1 MGFQINTNIPS
12 LMAQDNLR
20 LSSDFQTKTI
30 QRVTSGLRIVSSGDD
45 AAGLAIANG
54 FRSDIAVLGQGIR
67 NANDGLSTLQIIDGG
82 INNISKLLDRAR
94 TLATQSASGTFTGS
108 RSVLNS
114 EFNSVLTE
122 INRQAQA
129 IGLDR
134 GGQFNKSLS
143 VFIGGGKS
151 NAGVSEIS
159 NGSIGVDLSS
169 STVDSQSLGLSG
181 VQAVSKTG
189 TDLSTSSANTSVQS
203 IVNDT
208 TNKNSTAVAGY
219 TSFSFRG
226 AGFSDSDKVNV
237 SVNLAGVTDTATL
250 VTAINGA
257 IETAGNGT
265 SAAST
270 AFKNTNIRAVVVS
283 DTQTDG
289 SVKQRLGFQAST
301 GAFQVEA
308 GDRLSN
314 ALLGNFSSTTGATG
328 KSLSTAFLGAGNVS
342 TATTTGSGSA
352 NIIVRVQGSG
362 LASPVDITLGITQGT
377 TTGSAILSAL
387 KTAVDNNS
395 TLQSAGITLD
405 TPVSGETLVFRSR
418 TGERLD
424 VQSAGDNDNVLGLGT
439 FRLASDTAT
448 SFDYTSVTGG
458 AASLSTTSAQTFE
471 FSIGGG
477 PKQSVA
483 VSGLTAGTVTV
494 AAAAINAGI
503 AANSTLAAAG
513 LQATVNVGGTI
524 DIASTNG
531 TAFRLN
537 ALAPGQD
544 NFGFGTNATTGT
556 GTTYSANYNDAIYN
570 TIDGT
575 YAITA
580 STNDTFTF
588 SVDGGASTSITLT
601 AGAARTATSIA
612 ADLNGN
618 ATFAA
623 AATAAVVNGGLVITA
638 DNANSK
644 IKIES
649 GTSLATLGFEA
660 GASNYAD
667 KNTVNAGGSYTTELG
682 TNKDVFSFSSIR
694 NGASDQTITLTAVD
708 NNGVEKSLAVT
719 LRNDATSRNARSV
732 DEAIKTINTAL
743 QQSADPTLKQLVAVK
758 EQNTT
763 GNEEGIRVLS
773 TLKNFKVS
781 LGVSSGSTAAS
792 EVGVYDGTS
801 GTSVLGQGS
810 ITSATQAS
818 GGSQLD
824 INTIAG
830 ATAAVTALASAV
842 SKLGDAQAVVGRGQ
856 NQFNYAVNLAQS
868 QLTNIAAAESRIR
881 DADLAQEAA
890 NLSKA
895 QIVLQAGIAALAQAN
910 SAPQA
915 VLALLRG

>member
-114 EFNSVLTE
+114 EFQSVLTE
-122 INRQAQA
+122 INRQAQS

-134 GGQFNKSLS
+134 GGQFNKALS
-143 VFIGGGKS
+143 VFIGGGRA
-151 NAGVSEIS
+151 NGGTTEIS
-159 NGSIGVDLSS
+159 NGSIGVDLSA

-181 VQAVSKTG
+181 VQAASKAG
-189 TDLSTSSANTSVQS
+189 TDLSTSSATTSVQS

-208 TNKNSTAVAGY
+208 TNKNSVAVAGY
-219 TSFSFRG
+219 SDFTFRG
-226 AGFSDSDKVNV
+226 AGFSDADKVKV
-237 SVNLAGVTDTATL
+237 SVNLSGVTDTATL
-250 VTAINGA
+250 VTALNSA

-265 SAAST
+265 SAAAT

-283 DTQTDG
+283 DTQADG
-289 SVKQRLGFQAST
+289 TVKQRLGFQAST

-314 ALLGNFSSTTGATG
+314 ALLGNFSSGAIG

-342 TATTTGSGSA
+342 TAATTGSGAA
-352 NIIVRVQGSG
+352 NVIVRVQGSG

-377 TTGSAILSAL
+377 TTGAQILSAL

-418 TGERLD
+418 TGERID
-424 VQSAGDNDNVLGLGT
+424 VQAAGDNDNVLGLGT

-458 AASLSTTSAQTFE
+458 AVTLSTTSAQTFE
-471 FSIGGG
+471 FSISGGA
-477 PKQSVA
+477 KESV
-483 VSGLTAGTVTV
+483 VVNGLTAGTAT
-494 AAAAINAGI
+494 AAVAAINAGI

-513 LQATVNVGGTI
+513 LQASVNGGATI
-524 DIASTNG
+524 DITSTNG

-544 NFGFGTNATTGT
+544 NFGFGTNVTTGT
-556 GTTYSANYNDAIYN
+556 GSAYTANYNDAIYN
-570 TIDGT
+570 TVDGA
-575 YAITA
+575 YAITGG
-580 STNDTFTF
+580 TNDTFTF
-588 SVDGGASTSITLT
+588 SVNGGSSTSITLT

-618 ATFAA
+618 GTFAA
-623 AATAAVVNGGLVITA
+623 AATATVVNGGLVITS
-638 DNANSK
+638 DSANSK

-694 NGASDQTITLTAVD
+694 NGASDQTLTLTAVD
-708 NNGVEKSLAVT
+708 NNGVEHSLAVT
-719 LRNDATSRNARSV
+719 LRNDATARNARSI
-732 DEAIKTINTAL
+732 DEAIKTINAQL
-743 QQSADPTLKQLVAVK
+743 QQSGDTTLKQLVAVK

-763 GNEEGIRVLS
+763 GNEEGIRFLS

-781 LGVSSGSTAAS
+781 VGVSSASTAAS

-801 GTSVLGQGS
+801 GSSVLGQGA
-810 ITSATQAS
+810 ITSATQAT